1 MFILLMDGAYHEP
14 KYILTIC
21 GSLCYILYDN
31 NDAFIICS
39 CYRETAVLSLWGPH
53 ATKFEAESESLIQL
67 GSNAPVVILFA
78 GVTVKIFNSMSLCL
92 LSAND
97 PYLYA

>member
-1 MFILLMDGAYHEP
+1 MML
-14 KYILTIC
+14 
-21 GSLCYILYDN
+21 SLSVHATERQLY
-31 NDAFIICS
+31 F
-39 CYRETAVLSLWGPH
+39 SLWGPH

-67 GSNAPVVILFA
+67 GSNAPVVLLFA